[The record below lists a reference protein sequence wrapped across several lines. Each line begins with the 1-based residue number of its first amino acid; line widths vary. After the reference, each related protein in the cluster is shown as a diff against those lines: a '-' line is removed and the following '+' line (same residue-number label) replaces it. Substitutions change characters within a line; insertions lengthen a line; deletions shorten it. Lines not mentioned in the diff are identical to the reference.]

1 MYIMSD
7 VPLVAHLSRLVAD
20 LASASRSKEDLETE
34 VLLEDNNL
42 EVSQQ
47 KSKANEVVVHT
58 SEGCY

>member
-20 LASASRSKEDLETE
+20 LASVSRSKEDLETE

-47 KSKANEVVVHT
+47 KSKANEVVVHI
-58 SEGCY
+58 SEGYC